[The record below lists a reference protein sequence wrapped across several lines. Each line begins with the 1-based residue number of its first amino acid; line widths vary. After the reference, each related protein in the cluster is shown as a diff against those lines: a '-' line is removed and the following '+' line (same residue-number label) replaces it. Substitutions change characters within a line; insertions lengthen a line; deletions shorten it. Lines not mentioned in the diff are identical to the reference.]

1 VDGVVVVVDA
11 EQQQVGE
18 ICAAAVL
25 PLADV
30 VGVAAAYRG
39 TAAGER
45 AVPVAGLERRRSL
58 GGTTRSV
65 RPT

>member
-1 VDGVVVVVDA
+1 VDGVVVVDA

-18 ICAAAVL
+18 VCAAAV
-25 PLADV
+25 LADV